1 MLLRF
6 IDTPNESEMSAIL
19 QFESGITGTFHLNA
33 DSVLQDQANMII
45 YGTKGMLLLTNP
57 DKFGGQVRLLKNMKS
72 FNYILDGDPEY
83 ILPGP
88 VNDLTENCRGV
99 GPAEMAQAIA
109 EGRPHR
115 TSAQMAYHVLDVLYA
130 ILESDRERRFV
141 EIHSTCSRPE
151 PYREKRGG
159 TV

>member
-57 DKFGGQVRLLKNMKS
+57 DKFGGR
-72 FNYILDGDPEY
+72 
-83 ILPGP
+83 
-88 VNDLTENCRGV
+88 
-99 GPAEMAQAIA
+99 
-109 EGRPHR
+109 
-115 TSAQMAYHVLDVLYA
+115 
-130 ILESDRERRFV
+130 
-141 EIHSTCSRPE
+141 
-151 PYREKRGG
+151 
-159 TV
+159 

>member
-1 MLLRF
+1 
-6 IDTPNESEMSAIL
+6 MSAIL
-19 QFESGITGTFHLNA
+19 QFASGITGTFHLNA

-57 DKFGGQVRLLKNMKS
+57 DKFGGQVRLLKNMDS
-72 FNYILDGDPEY
+72 FDYILDGDPEY
-83 ILPGP
+83 SLLDP

-109 EGRPHR
+109 EGREHR

-141 EIHSTCSRPE
+141 EIHSTCSRPQ
-151 PYREKRGG
+151 PYRQSK
-159 TV
+159 